1 MKVLAI
7 LMCAF
12 ALSSAT
18 IIPSTYLGGY
28 GYALAATPAVSYA
41 PLPYAV
47 AAPVVAPLAAHAT
60 AGYVRYETP
69 AFAYSYAHPVGYLKK

>member
-1 MKVLAI
+1 
-7 LMCAF
+7 MCAF
-12 ALSSAT
+12 ALCSAT

-60 AGYVRYETP
+60 VRYETP